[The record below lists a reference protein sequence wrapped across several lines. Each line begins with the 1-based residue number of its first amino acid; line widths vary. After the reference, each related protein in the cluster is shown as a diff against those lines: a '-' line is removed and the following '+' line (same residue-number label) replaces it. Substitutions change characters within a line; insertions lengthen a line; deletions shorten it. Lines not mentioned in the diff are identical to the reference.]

1 MAGDP
6 NTTRVSS
13 GSTWETVIW
22 PRWLPIPARL
32 PLIAQITAAFALM
45 AAVTMPRWADV
56 PRVSDPASLALSS
69 HPAATNPAPLPRGV
83 APVPAVIAGPA
94 HLNLD
99 VRHNFRS
106 VDLSVTVD
114 GKPALETKLAGSGKR
129 FGVIGK
135 RAERGFTKTL
145 DVAPGVH
152 LVRVRVR
159 SAADKFDQSRVERFA
174 LDSAAVASMRIAAD
188 KSGLSIVADRPP
200 VAVAPPAP
208 QQAPVAAPAMSVPQP
223 QVTTQ
228 GAQLAQA
235 AQAAHEASAVAEL
248 YQSLRSILIAI
259 AGFIASAAT
268 GFVVESFMRS
278 RRALQFAQEAAAAAV
293 PERRRRVA
301 ITTE

>member
-1 MAGDP
+1 M
-6 NTTRVSS
+6 
-13 GSTWETVIW
+13 IW

-32 PLIAQITAAFALM
+32 PLIAQITAAIALM
-45 AAVTMPRWADV
+45 AAVTMPRWAEVAPV
-56 PRVSDPASLALSS
+56 PGPASLALPS
-69 HPAATNPAPLPRGV
+69 HPAAVNPAPLTRGV
-83 APVPAVIAGPA
+83 APVPAVTARPA

-114 GKPALETKLAGSGKR
+114 GKSALETRLAGSAKR

-135 RAERGFTKTL
+135 RAERGFTRTL

-159 SAADKFDQSRVERFA
+159 SVADNFDQTRVERFD
-174 LDSAAVASMRIAAD
+174 LDSAAVGSMRIAAD

-200 VAVAPPAP
+200 VAVEPPP
-208 QQAPVAAPAMSVPQP
+208 PTAPVAAQTTPVPQP

-228 GAQLAQA
+228 AAQLAQA
-235 AQAAHEASAVAEL
+235 AQAAQEASALAEL

-268 GFVVESFMRS
+268 GFVVQEFMRS
-278 RRALQFAQEAAAAAV
+278 RRELIFAAENAGASPAD
-293 PERRRRVA
+293 RRRRPA
-301 ITTE
+301 ISAE